1 MKILLLAP
9 HPFYT
14 NRGTP
19 IAVKLVCE
27 GLASMGHTV
36 DVLTYHE
43 GAPVSLPGVIVHRIN
58 RPPFVRRVPIGPSW
72 QKLICDLAM
81 VREFRRMIRKT
92 CYDVVHAVEES
103 AFMAARSGLPFVFD
117 MDSLMSRQILEKS
130 ILFWPAAKVFEW
142 FERHAL
148 RRCVG
153 VLAVCKALVEQAKK
167 YQSNVCLLPDVAMAG
182 DGPGPLPS
190 VITEAK
196 GLRFMYVGNLERYQ
210 GVDLMMEAFSR
221 ATEDRGD
228 AVLLIVGGSPQQIEA
243 CRQKARNLAAKDRI
257 LFAGAVPVECLGRV
271 LSYGDVLVSP
281 RIKGDNT
288 PMKLYSYLL
297 SGKPVLATRLPMHT
311 QVLDDDTALLVE
323 PTATGMADG
332 FRRLMD
338 SKVLRENLGAA
349 GRRLAL
355 GDYSL
360 EAYQRR
366 LQNFYQG
373 ITI

>member
-27 GLASMGHTV
+27 GLTSMGHTV

-43 GAPVSLPGVIVHRIN
+43 GAPVSLPGVMVHRIH

-81 VREFRRMIRKT
+81 IREFRRMLRKT

-103 AFMAARSGLPFVFD
+103 AFMAARCGVPFVFD

-130 ILFWPAAKVFEW
+130 PLFWPAAKVFEW
-142 FERHAL
+142 LEHHAL

-153 VLAVCKALVEQAKK
+153 VVAVCKALVEQARK
-167 YQSNVCLLPDVAMAG
+167 YQSNVCLLPDVAL
-182 DGPGPLPS
+182 DGNGQGALPPA
-190 VITEAK
+190 ITEAK

-210 GVDLMMEAFSR
+210 GVDLMLQAFNLASQ
-221 ATEDRGD
+221 DRKD
-228 AVLLIVGGSPQQIEA
+228 AVLLVVGGSPQQIQAYQEKVKSLSA
-243 CRQKARNLAAKDRI
+243 SIRI
-257 LFAGAVPVECLGRV
+257 HFAGAVPVECLGRV
-271 LSYGDVLVSP
+271 LTYADVLISP

-311 QVLDDDTALLVE
+311 QVLDDETALLVE
-323 PTATGMADG
+323 PTTSAMADG
-332 FRRLMD
+332 LRRLMD
-338 SKVLRENLGAA
+338 SKTLRETLGDA

-355 GDYSL
+355 CDYSL
-360 EAYQRR
+360 AAYRQR

-373 ITI
+373 ITP